1 MIEYLEKLYNLEIA
15 TFIKSHNK
23 TYKIVSTNGEY
34 ILKYVD
40 DAKQENIFSRLYML
54 NDQIFLIPIK
64 SINNRFIERYKELY
78 FIVTPFIKDESQ
90 INKDIRLHFY
100 VKSIASLHKL
110 SDYGVNVS
118 DGFFDESLNYLEK
131 NIYKYKNELQAR
143 IERVERQD
151 FYSPSDWYFLMNY
164 NLLMNALK
172 ESARRIESLD
182 EEWNKKESINL
193 SLTYQNFDYE
203 HINVKYQKI
212 ISLDKMV
219 IAPCIYDLINIFNEA
234 YISRIDIK
242 KLFKEY
248 MGIHP
253 LEQYEIDWL
262 LAFLFIPEY
271 KTNVNIKDDI
281 DYQFTLLSR
290 LHSIENLATYLNSFN
305 SD

>member
-1 MIEYLEKLYNLEIA
+1 
-15 TFIKSHNK
+15 
-23 TYKIVSTNGEY
+23 
-34 ILKYVD
+34 
-40 DAKQENIFSRLYML
+40 
-54 NDQIFLIPIK
+54 
-64 SINNRFIERYKELY
+64 
-78 FIVTPFIKDESQ
+78 
-90 INKDIRLHFY
+90 
-100 VKSIASLHKL
+100 
-110 SDYGVNVS
+110 
-118 DGFFDESLNYLEK
+118 
-131 NIYKYKNELQAR
+131 
-143 IERVERQD
+143 
-151 FYSPSDWYFLMNY
+151 MNY

-290 LHSIENLATYLNSFN
+290 LHSIENLATYLNTFN